1 MNPGTMPVQRSNQFD
16 QLFGVDGWVN
26 QSTPNASPMEMLYTT
41 QDAAE
46 AAARRQR
53 NAVIPHYGRQEGAAT
68 KFVSDTFGI
77 PKTPLDAAA
86 LALGGPF
93 GRAAKTGMLAAG
105 AALTSEDADAGPLTR
120 LIKGIKAY
128 HGSPHD
134 FDRFDMSRIGTGEGA
149 QAYGHGLYFAEAEDV
164 ARSYRDALK
173 GKVLNPERNL
183 KMSALAHRM
192 SEYEIPGKY
201 RQYSDPRGYE
211 AAKEYDDLMAAR
223 AADQGKM
230 YEVNI
235 NARPEEFLEFGTAL
249 NKQTPEVKDA
259 LRSAGVYQ
267 RSPYGLAEVA
277 YQDLADAG
285 TIADGIIG
293 RQARASETLR
303 DAGIPGIRY
312 LDQGS
317 RGAGQGTN
325 NYVVFDD
332 KLIDILRKYSM
343 GIGAAP
349 AGAMMMGDD
358 APVR

>member
-68 KFVSDTFGI
+68 KFVSDTFGV

-235 NARPEEFLEFGTAL
+235 NARPEEFLDWDKPLAQQPSTVRNVVDPRLKADFPDIEASAPWIKG
-249 NKQTPEVKDA
+249 NEVWQAVARTEGKNNASSA
-259 LRSAGVYQ
+259 LR
-267 RSPYGLAEVA
+267 E
-277 YQDLADAG
+277 
-285 TIADGIIG
+285 
-293 RQARASETLR
+293 
-303 DAGIPGIRY
+303 AGIPGIRY

-317 RGAGQGTN
+317 RNAGQGSS

-332 KLIDILRKYSM
+332 KLIDILKKYGLFGM
-343 GIGAAP
+343 APVGASQ
-349 AGAMMMGDD
+349 MGDQQ
-358 APVR
+358 